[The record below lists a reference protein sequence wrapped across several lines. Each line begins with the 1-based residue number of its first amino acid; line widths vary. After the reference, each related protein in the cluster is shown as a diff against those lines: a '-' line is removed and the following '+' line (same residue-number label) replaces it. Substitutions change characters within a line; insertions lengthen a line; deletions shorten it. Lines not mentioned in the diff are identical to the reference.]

1 VSISLRA
8 VQWLLAL
15 CFALAAGAAAAAAA
29 APKPFVPIT
38 GQAGKDVI
46 WVPTPFALIEKMLDM
61 AEVTPEDFVMDL
73 GSGDGRN
80 IIAAAKRGARG
91 LGVEFNP
98 DMVELSKRTAAKE
111 GVSDLAKFAQGDMY
125 EADISRATVL
135 ALFLLPEN
143 LERLKPKFLELQPG
157 ARIVMNGFAI
167 SGWNPDA
174 TEQIEGDCDAWCT
187 ALLYVVPAKVAG
199 RWRLP
204 AGELA
209 IEQKYQTL
217 SGTFVAG
224 GACMPVTNA
233 RLRGERIS
241 FTANGFNYVGR
252 VDGDTMSGTMEGGA
266 SGAWSAVRAESN
278 R

>member
-1 VSISLRA
+1 
-8 VQWLLAL
+8 
-15 CFALAAGAAAAAAA
+15 LAAGAVAAAAA

-241 FTANGFNYVGR
+241 FTANGSNYVGR

>member
-111 GVSDLAKFAQGDMY
+111 GVSDLAKFTQGDMY

>member
-1 VSISLRA
+1 MSISLRA

-15 CFALAAGAAAAAAA
+15 CFALAAGAAAAAEA

-125 EADISRATVL
+125 ETDISRATVL

-143 LERLKPKFLELQPG
+143 LERLKPKFLELPPG

-204 AGELA
+204 VGELA

-224 GACMPVTNA
+224 GACMPVRNA
-233 RLRGERIS
+233 QLRGERIS

-266 SGAWSAVRAESN
+266 SEAWSAVRAESN